1 MLDLKAM
8 AIFAKVVEKGSM
20 QAAAQELN
28 ITSAAVSQY
37 ISKLEQQHKIKLL
50 NRTTRRLDLTTVG
63 EGFYQGCITM
73 LKGAES
79 AVSTLE
85 SLRDN
90 PIGTLRISAPTGIAD
105 SVFVGALERL
115 LKQNPEMNIDLQFSD
130 SIVDLLENKIDI
142 AIRGGLGALQNPNLI
157 ARHLLNI
164 QRITCASP
172 RYLEESGLPIKTP
185 HDLLKHR
192 WIASLNPAAH
202 RQYYTYSKAGQNDIV
217 LTPHVNVIC
226 DNMLIRRL
234 LTVQHM
240 GISMHAGREIQKYLE
255 TGELVHILPDWE
267 LASVSLYLVTPNRAD
282 STKVR
287 LGIEAIR
294 ESFMAR

>member
-20 QAAAQELN
+20 QRAAQDLN

-50 NRTTRRLDLTTVG
+50 NRTTRRLNLTSAG
-63 EGFYQGCITM
+63 EAFYQGCVTM

-79 AVSTLE
+79 AVNMLE

-90 PIGTLRISAPTGIAD
+90 PIGTLRISAPTGIAG

-115 LKQNPEMNIDLQFSD
+115 LQQNPQMNIELQFSD

-142 AIRGGLGALQNPNLI
+142 AIRGGMNALTNPNLI
-157 ARHLLNI
+157 ARHLQEMRL
-164 QRITCASP
+164 ITCASAH
-172 RYLEESGLPIKTP
+172 YLQQHPIALENP
-185 HDLLKHR
+185 LDLLQHR
-192 WIASLNPAAH
+192 WISSTNKVQH
-202 RQYYTYSKAGQNDIV
+202 GYYTYRHAVHNDVI
-217 LTPHVNVIC
+217 LSPQANVVC
-226 DNMLIRRL
+226 DNILIRRL
-234 LTVQHM
+234 LTLQHM
-240 GISMHAGREIQKYLE
+240 GVSIQVESEVREYLQR
-255 TGELVHILPDWE
+255 GELVHLLPEWE
-267 LASVSLYLVTPNRAD
+267 LPSISLCLVTPNRAD
-282 STKVR
+282 SLKVR

-294 ESFMAR
+294 ESFSV